1 MFTTAPPKPEDPSR
15 TKYNFFNIGKNSEM
29 IEKQQHFKEV
39 QYFGQKP
46 REKKVSAQEQKY
58 RA

>member
-39 QYFGQKP
+39 QYFGQKL
-46 REKKVSAQEQKY
+46 REKKVSA
-58 RA
+58 